1 MYIRISIVSFFVEKE
16 VIKPAVRQQF
26 VKNIEKSYKKVHI
39 IFAVSEKACNF
50 APAFERDGEQI
61 DRVLRLTR

>member
-1 MYIRISIVSFFVEKE
+1 MF
-16 VIKPAVRQQF
+16 
-26 VKNIEKSYKKVHI
+26 EKSYKKVRI

-50 APAFERDGEQI
+50 APAFERDGKQI